1 MQLLQCMGNLGA
13 DAQVQTVNGNTFVSF
28 KVADTQKFTNQKGE
42 TKETTTWISCAWSGD
57 GGRLLP
63 FLKKG
68 VKVYVVGRPS
78 YRVYSSQKQ
87 RMMMAGVDM
96 HIISID
102 LAGGSSDDVPRQL
115 VEASTGAIVDVS
127 KYYWVPNLKSCQL
140 IDKQGRAY
148 NVDKRGFVTA
158 AAEQA
163 SEEQQAEPTEQ
174 AEPNEKKDEIF

>member
-1 MQLLQCMGNLGA
+1 MQLLQVMGNLGA
-13 DAQVQTVNGNTFVSF
+13 DAQVRTENGNTFVSF

-78 YRVYSSQKQ
+78 YRVYSSQKL
-87 RMMMAGVDM
+87 RMMMAGVDI
-96 HIISID
+96 HVISIE

-115 VEASTGAIVDVS
+115 VEASTGAIVDVT

-140 IDKQGRAY
+140 IDKQGRTYA
-148 NVDKRGFVTA
+148 VDKKCFVTA
-158 AAEQA
+158 VAMPA
-163 SEEQQAEPTEQ
+163 SEEPQADT
-174 AEPNEKKDEIF
+174 NENNDEIY

>member
-42 TKETTTWISCAWSGD
+42 AKETTTWISCAWSGD

-96 HIISID
+96 HVISIE

-127 KYYWVPNLKSCQL
+127 KYYWVANLKSCQL
-140 IDKQGRAY
+140 IDKQGREY
-148 NVDKRGFVTA
+148 NVDDRGFVTA
-158 AAEQA
+158 ANVPA
-163 SEEQQAEPTEQ
+163 SEETEAETKQ
-174 AEPNEKKDEIF
+174 GDANDNKDEIF